1 MIVCFSGTGNSLA
14 LAKTMACAL
23 NDQVF
28 FAPDAIRTGE
38 RPSFFSDKPYVFVCP
53 TYGWRIPRVFEAFLR
68 DCGFGGNQ
76 RAYFVLDCG
85 SDIGAAGKYTRA
97 LAREKGLSYFGT
109 IGILMPENYIAV
121 FRAPDERTAQLLIQ
135 RGRAAAERAC
145 IKIAAGEPFA
155 ERKQTPLDRMK
166 SGVVNRLFYRLIVS
180 PRKFRATDRC
190 TGCGRCARLCMLGN
204 IQLQNNR
211 PAWGDRCTHC
221 MACIG
226 ACPTGA
232 IEYGRHTVGLR
243 RYYLDA

>member
-109 IGILMPENYIAV
+109 IGI
-121 FRAPDERTAQLLIQ
+121 RQGCCRTRLHQNCRRRTLCREEAN
-135 RGRAAAERAC
+135 
-145 IKIAAGEPFA
+145 AAGSHE
-155 ERKQTPLDRMK
+155 ERRRQQAVLPAYCIAPKIPRDRPLHRLWKVRSAVHARQHSASKQPPCMGRSLHALHGLHRRVPNRRNRVRPPHRRPSALL
-166 SGVVNRLFYRLIVS
+166 SG
-180 PRKFRATDRC
+180 
-190 TGCGRCARLCMLGN
+190 CMN
-204 IQLQNNR
+204 SR
-211 PAWGDRCTHC
+211 
-221 MACIG
+221 
-226 ACPTGA
+226 PTGQN
-232 IEYGRHTVGLR
+232 Y
-243 RYYLDA
+243 